1 MVSGA
6 LAYVLLPVWATQSPR
21 EQAAGQIKIAYRLVC
36 KGLVLAVQ
44 LLASLAFPV
53 ITCTKAGTPERQHA
67 VGLAFLVAWTLAC
80 AAVAVVATFSFPI
93 ANLLFGWGR
102 MSASALEV
110 IAQWSAI
117 GIWSLLPQALMA
129 VLLTVMA
136 TNRRMQA
143 AVRVMSAGL
152 AVMVSIGWLGGFNG
166 QNLMWLLN
174 AVFACTA
181 VV

>member
-1 MVSGA
+1 M
-6 LAYVLLPVWATQSPR
+6 
-21 EQAAGQIKIAYRLVC
+21 
-36 KGLVLAVQ
+36 
-44 LLASLAFPV
+44 
-53 ITCTKAGTPERQHA
+53 
-67 VGLAFLVAWTLAC
+67 
-80 AAVAVVATFSFPI
+80 VATFSFPI

-102 MSASALEV
+102 MSTSALEV
-110 IAQWSAI
+110 IAQRSAI

-143 AVRVMSAGL
+143 AGRLISAGL

-174 AVFACTA
+174 AVFAC
-181 VV
+181 VVVV